1 MDKNIFYFE
10 KLAVWQ
16 KARMLST
23 KIYEITSH
31 FPSQEKFALTDQLRR
46 AAISVASNIVESAGR
61 TEQKDRLQK

>member
-1 MDKNIFYFE
+1 MESGEGLSRSIECMDKNIFYFE

-23 KIYEITSH
+23 KIYETTSH

-46 AAISVASNIVESAGR
+46 AAISVAQI
-61 TEQKDRLQK
+61 